1 MSDTKLLVTGAS
13 GKLGREVLD
22 QLLASGVTPANIIAT
37 TRDPSKLGDYAA
49 RGITIRA
56 ADFDKPETLHAAFE
70 GADRLAIISTDTLG
84 PDAHRIIQHGNAVAA
99 AKAAG
104 VSHIIYT
111 SMPGPE
117 TSKISFA
124 HEHLGS
130 EKAVKDSGLAYTIL
144 RNAWYQENLLM
155 SLPNAFASGA
165 WVSAAGDG
173 KQNLV
178 AHEDCAAALAA
189 ALAADTTESATYTL
203 TGPEALTIPDIAN
216 LASEIVGKPLA
227 VQPVSTE
234 ALAEGLG
241 KSGLPAFIVDLLVS
255 TDANIAA
262 GGFDIR
268 TDDFETLTGRKP
280 KSLKAFFESNKA
292 AF

>member
-1 MSDTKLLVTGAS
+1 MSNKKLLVTGAS

-22 QLLASGVTPANIIAT
+22 QLLASGVAPANIIAT

-49 RGITIRA
+49 KGITVRP
-56 ADFDKPETLHAAFE
+56 ADFDKPETLEAAFA
-70 GADRLAIISTDTLG
+70 GADRLAIISTDALG
-84 PDAHRIIQHGNAVAA
+84 PDAHRITQHANAVAA

-130 EKAVKDSGLAYTIL
+130 EKAVKESGLSYTIL

-155 SLPNAFASGA
+155 GLPNAFAAGS

-173 KQNLV
+173 RQNLV
-178 AHEDCAAALAA
+178 AHQDCAAALAS
-189 ALAADTTESATYTL
+189 ALAAETTQSATYTL
-203 TGPEALTIPDIAN
+203 TGPEALSIPEIAA
-216 LASEIVGKPLA
+216 LASEIVGKPLS
-227 VQPVSTE
+227 VQAVSTD

-241 KSGLPAFIVDLLVS
+241 KAGLPSFVVDLLVS

-262 GGFDIR
+262 GGFDIV
-268 TDDFETLTGRKP
+268 TNDFETLTGRKP
-280 KSLKAFFESNKA
+280 RSLKAFFERNKA